1 MTRRAADVRA
11 AAEHSAHAALPA
23 ALGLVGLGAAVGGL
37 VVVLKYRRRARE
49 RSFRGRMSKLS
60 EALQHPAPAL
70 DALTHSAQD
79 KLRAELR
86 DFAGTGKAQRPGLGS
101 RLLEV
106 AVKAAVSTATGVVLK
121 TLVAQVLHAAGG
133 SAGPGQ
139 DGS

>member
-1 MTRRAADVRA
+1 MTQRAADVRA
-11 AAEHSAHAALPA
+11 AAGHSAHAALPA
-23 ALGLVGLGAAVGGL
+23 ALGLVGLGAAVGSL
-37 VVVLKYRRRARE
+37 LVVLKYRRAARA

-70 DALTHSAQD
+70 DALSHSAQD

-86 DFAGTGKAQRPGLGS
+86 DFAATPPRPGLGG

-121 TLVAQVLHAAGG
+121 AVVAQVVRTGG
-133 SAGPGQ
+133 GPATTRP
-139 DGS
+139 DVA